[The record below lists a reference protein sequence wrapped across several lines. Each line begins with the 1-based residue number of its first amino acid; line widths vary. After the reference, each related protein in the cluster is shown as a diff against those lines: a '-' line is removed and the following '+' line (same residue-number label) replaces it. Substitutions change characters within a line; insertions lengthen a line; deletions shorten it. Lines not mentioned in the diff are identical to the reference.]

1 MSSILIRNVRC
12 NGSQQ
17 DVLVA
22 GNKFERF
29 DPPFSVAP
37 PPEVR
42 VLDGT
47 GMALVPPFF
56 NAHTHHAMALL
67 RGFADDLPLH
77 EWLNDHIWPAE
88 ARMTREH
95 MLAGV
100 RLAALEAIRSG
111 SVFFNDMY
119 FNWAFCAPAVEE
131 MGLRA
136 VVGDTLMS
144 STPRDAVRQSFER
157 AGRPATPSGRIRW
170 SLAPHAVYTADEA
183 LLRETAEV
191 ARATGATVHIHVSE
205 TEREVR
211 DCFAAHGCSP
221 VEWLHR
227 LGLLSPNLVA
237 AHAVHLSDRDLE
249 LLADS
254 GAAVIH
260 NPSSN
265 MKLGSGA
272 FPAAQVLARSIPLLI
287 GTDGP
292 ASNNSVDMH
301 AEMRLAAL
309 LAKLPGDPAVLPAPQ
324 ALDCATAAAARIF
337 GIDSGVLA
345 PGHLADALVVDLSDP
360 RLVPDSDFVSN
371 WVYAADNASIV
382 HVLCDG
388 RLLMENRFVPHQD
401 EILEDARRAARE
413 LLAMRS

>member
-1 MSSILIRNVRC
+1 MSSLLIRNVRC

-17 DVLVA
+17 DVLVT
-22 GNKFERF
+22 GNKFDRF
-29 DPPFSVAP
+29 AP
-37 PPEVR
+37 PCSVEPPPGAR
-42 VLDGT
+42 VLDGS
-47 GMALVPPFF
+47 GKALVPPFF
-56 NAHTHHAMALL
+56 NAHTHHAMSLL
-67 RGFADDLPLH
+67 RGYADDLPLH

-88 ARMTREH
+88 ARMTPDH

-100 RLAALEAIRSG
+100 RLAALESIRSG

-119 FNWAFCAPAVEE
+119 FNWEHCAPAVEE

-144 STPRDAVRQSFER
+144 FTPRDAVRRSFER

-170 SLAPHAVYTADEA
+170 SLDPHAVYTADEA
-183 LLRETAEV
+183 LLRETAEA
-191 ARATGATVHIHVSE
+191 ARATGAIVHIHVSE

-237 AHAVHLSDRDLE
+237 AHAVHLSDRDLG

-254 GAAVIH
+254 GAAVVH

-272 FPAAQVLARSIPLLI
+272 FPAAQVLARSIPLLV

-301 AEMRLAAL
+301 AETRLAAL
-309 LAKLPGDPAVLPAPQ
+309 LAKLPGDPAVLPAPK
-324 ALDCATAAAARIF
+324 ALECATLAAARVF

-388 RLLMENRFVPHQD
+388 RLLMENRVVPHQD
-401 EILEDARRAARE
+401 EILESARRAARD
-413 LLAMRS
+413 LLAPHP